1 MALFIRLTRL
11 TPQAVKNVR
20 NLQKIRDEAKT
31 IMEKNGGKML
41 SLYATLGPYDFV
53 AVFEAADV
61 KAAAR
66 ISALLAETGNFEAQT
81 LPAIPIEEFI
91 ESLRKSP

>member
-20 NLQKIRDEAKT
+20 NLQKIRDEARV
-31 IMEKNGGKML
+31 IMERNGGKVL

-53 AVFEAADV
+53 AVFEAPDV
-61 KAAAR
+61 KTAAK

-81 LPAIPIEEFI
+81 LPAIPIDEFI
-91 ESLRKSP
+91 ASLKG